1 MLHTK
6 RAYEPYS
13 PDDGERILVDRLWP
27 RGVSKAEAHI
37 DEWRKDLSVSRE
49 LLKWYG
55 HDPAKWDEF
64 RRRYKAEL
72 EQNGKMPDLRHLA
85 DESTHRDITLVF
97 GAKDTE
103 HSNAEV
109 LRDIILGMQKHRSAA

>member
-1 MLHTK
+1 MLQIK

-27 RGVSKAEAHI
+27 RGISKAEAHI
-37 DEWRKDLSVSRE
+37 DEWRKDLGVSRD

-64 RRRYKAEL
+64 RKRYEAEL
-72 EQNGKMPDLRHLA
+72 ERNGKMPDLKRLA
-85 DESTHRDITLVF
+85 EESAHRDITLVF
-97 GAKDTE
+97 GAKDVE

-109 LRDIILGMQKHRSAA
+109 LREIILGMQKHTA